1 MKTLYYVVE
10 KELENIGGVEETT
23 GYKDVRVYD
32 IGKGMP
38 KLVID
43 INIENSDSTLDE
55 LKTYVEETIQDED
68 FETELDKNETYTFV
82 QL

>member
-1 MKTLYYVVE
+1 MKTLFYVIE

-32 IGKGMP
+32 IVGGVP

-68 FETELDKNETYTFV
+68 SETELDKNESYTFV

>member
-1 MKTLYYVVE
+1 MKTLFYVIE

-32 IGKGMP
+32 IVGGVP

-43 INIENSDSTLDE
+43 INIENSDSTLAE
-55 LKTYVEETIQDED
+55 LKTYVEETIQEED
-68 FETELDKNETYTFV
+68 SDTELDKNETYSFV

>member
-1 MKTLYYVVE
+1 MKKLYYVIE

-32 IGKGMP
+32 FVDGVP

-43 INIENSDSTLDE
+43 INIDNSDSTLDE
-55 LKTYVEETIQDED
+55 LKSYVEENFQDED
-68 FETELDKNETYTFV
+68 SELELDKNETYSFV